1 MHQLGVMHYLGEAA
15 TDDDQ
20 ATNEAV
26 RWFRMRRRSTVCILA
41 APWSTVCLQAAPWS
55 TVCILAA
62 PWSTVCILVAPWPQQ
77 SAVSSP
83 QSTVSSRL
91 SARVSYLLRT
101 GCLNY
106 VRTYLCTYRH
116 GGGAWDIGLNVFTRR
131 VFARGDGHTE
141 GRGGRLRL
149 VSW

>member
-26 RWFRMRRRSTVCILA
+26 RWFRMRRR
-41 APWSTVCLQAAPWS
+41 S